1 MDTIRYKTVPIIP
14 SSLKLLKGPAK
25 VVIDSWFTFVGNCM
39 YVCNSE
45 FRRDVDRSENFS
57 PYECTRE
64 VAEAADNWSL
74 SDELKEVHRKILP
87 LLTDIFDLDV
97 SDCRV
102 IMAAS
107 YAYLLESLYHEVWSL
122 AYSPDLVRD
131 FAGAIRA
138 YMHGGVRV

>member
-1 MDTIRYKTVPIIP
+1 MDTIRYKTMPNVPSP
-14 SSLKLLKGPAK
+14 SKLLKGHAK
-25 VVIDSWFTFVGNCM
+25 VLIDSWFTFVGNCM

-45 FRRDVDRSENFS
+45 FRLDVDRGGNFS
-57 PYECTRE
+57 PYECTQE

-102 IMAAS
+102 AMAAS
-107 YAYLLESLYHEVWSL
+107 YAYILESLYHEVWSL
-122 AYSPDLVRD
+122 VYSPDLVRD
-131 FAGAIRA
+131 FADAIRA
-138 YMHGGVRV
+138 YMRGGVRA